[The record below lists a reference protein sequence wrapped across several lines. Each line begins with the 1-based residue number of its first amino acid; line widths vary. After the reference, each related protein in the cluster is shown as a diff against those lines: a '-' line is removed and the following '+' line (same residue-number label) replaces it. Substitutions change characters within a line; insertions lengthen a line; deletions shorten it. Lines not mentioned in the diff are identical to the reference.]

1 MVIKSEAISKTI
13 GEAVKKNKLLLVLVI
28 IIILGGIMGLIKSLF
43 PGMEHFDYR
52 YIITGTSTY
61 ASNEKPIY
69 AISYSMIM
77 ALLEISCIAIFFR
90 YNKTTMKY
98 LIIII
103 VINMIGCMVAI
114 ILGDYL
120 AVLSLLLRIL
130 FLSYTIQVYNK
141 S

>member
-1 MVIKSEAISKTI
+1 M
-13 GEAVKKNKLLLVLVI
+13 KKNKLLLVLVS
-28 IIILGGIMGLIKSLF
+28 IIILGGIMGLIKSLI

-61 ASNEKPIY
+61 ATNGKPIY
-69 AISYSMIM
+69 AIIYSMTM
-77 ALLEISCIAIFFR
+77 ALLEISCITIFFC
-90 YNKTTMKY
+90 YNKTTIKY
-98 LIIII
+98 FILII

-120 AVLSLLLRIL
+120 AILSLFLRIL
-130 FLSYTIQVYNK
+130 FLGYTIHVYKK

>member
-1 MVIKSEAISKTI
+1 M
-13 GEAVKKNKLLLVLVI
+13 KKNKLLLFLVS
-28 IIILGGIMGLIKSLF
+28 IIILGGIMGLIKSLI

-61 ASNEKPIY
+61 ATNGKPIY
-69 AISYSMIM
+69 AIIYSVIM
-77 ALLEISCIAIFFR
+77 ALLEIFCITLFFH

-98 LIIII
+98 LIVII
-103 VINMIGCMVAI
+103 VINMVGCMVAI

-120 AVLSLLLRIL
+120 AVLSLFLRIL
-130 FLSYTIQVYNK
+130 FLSYTIHIYNK